1 MQKVRIPINSFQY
14 GEISESTLMRTDSQ
28 VYTASA
34 QRIEN
39 LLVTVEGAVKRRPSL
54 KHIYS
59 YTDLTYEG
67 EGVGK
72 SHMFPFI
79 FSDDEK
85 YIISIENGQVRCFF
99 LDDAGVYGDAG
110 EVVLVET
117 ITQDTDSNPL
127 PFDVDYLREYTTAQ
141 SGDVMFICHP
151 LFMPRMLIRTGL
163 DSFEITPFAFD
174 QRADGLV
181 TYQPYSS
188 FHSQGVTLNPS
199 AVSGTVTVVA
209 SDAYFT
215 PNHVGTII
223 RYDESEMLVT
233 TYVNPTEVEADVI
246 DRLKIRLE
254 TLNPLRTNS
263 GSSTVEVTHIS
274 HGFSG
279 GERIVIIDAAAVGGI
294 NTGNLNGTRTVSSV
308 IDENTFTFTAGG
320 SASSS
325 EDGGGYVK
333 IETHAPT
340 TKWSEQCFSA
350 VRGYPAAVTFHENR
364 LIFGGTIYQPDT
376 LWMSKSGQ
384 FFNFDVGEANDNDSI
399 DLTASTGDVNTIR
412 YLISNRDLQIFTDSA
427 ELYVPTYLNQAITP
441 TNAQVR
447 KQTPYGVGF
456 TVPQPFDGATL
467 YIQNGGSVVREFL
480 YTDTENAYSS
490 TAISNIASHLVY
502 QPRCFAVVKGAF
514 NTAESYAALSN
525 GDGNIALFSSSRAEK
540 RAAWTRITTD
550 GSFCSVIGIQERLF
564 ANVWGSNQTMHLLEF
579 TGDIGL
585 DRWIFAAD
593 VAGYVDVSSSFVTNE
608 VVGVFGWDN
617 AAKTKTYLGQFTVG
631 ASGVDV
637 SGYSYDKYYVGYEFD
652 VAVTTNPIDANM
664 GTGPATGSIR
674 GIVNVVADL
683 RNTESVNV
691 NNRPLVV
698 DAPFSGKKQFNVL
711 GYNRDPQVT
720 ITQDEPLPIQVNGLI
735 VEIVV

>member
-1 MQKVRIPINSFQY
+1 MQKVKVAINSFQY

-28 VYTASA
+28 VYSASA

-39 LLVTVEGAVKRRPSL
+39 LIVTAEGALKRRPSF

-72 SHMFPFI
+72 SHMFPFV

-85 YIISIENGQVRCFF
+85 YIISVEDAKVRCFF
-99 LDDAGVYGDAG
+99 LDDTGVYGDAG

-117 ITQDTDSNPL
+117 ITLDTDGNAL
-127 PFDVDYLREYTTAQ
+127 PFDEAYLREYTSAQ

-151 LFMPRMLIRTGL
+151 LFMPRMLIRTAL
-163 DSFEITPFAFD
+163 DAFEITPYAFD
-174 QRADGLV
+174 ERADGLV

-188 FHSQGVTLNPS
+188 FHSQGVTIDPS
-199 AVSGTVTVVA
+199 DVTGSVTLTA
-209 SDAYFT
+209 SSAYFT
-215 PNHVGTII
+215 SDHVGTII

-233 TYVNPTEVEADVI
+233 AYTDSTHVTATVI

-263 GSSTVEVTHIS
+263 GSSTVEVTHIA

-279 GERIVIIDAAAVGGI
+279 GETIEIIDAAAVGGI
-294 NTGNLNGTRTVSSV
+294 NTGNLNGSRTVSAV

-364 LIFGGTIYQPDT
+364 LVFGGTIYQPDT

-384 FFNFDVGEANDNDSI
+384 FFNFDVGDANDNDSI

-412 YLISNRDLQIFTDSA
+412 YLVSNRDLQIFTDSA

-447 KQTPYGVGF
+447 KQTPYGVEF

-467 YIQNGGSVVREFL
+467 YIQNGGSVVREFI

-490 TAISNIASHLVY
+490 TSISNIASHLVY
-502 QPRCFAVVKGAF
+502 QPRCFAVIKGAF

-525 GDGNIALFSSSRAEK
+525 GNGDIALFSSSRAEK

-550 GSFCSVIGIQERLF
+550 GSFCSLVGIQGRLF
-564 ANVWGSNQTMHLLEF
+564 ANVWGSNETMHLLEL

-593 VAGYVDVSSSFVTNE
+593 SSGYVDVSSSFVTGE

-617 AAKTKTYLGQFTVG
+617 TEQTKTYLGQFTVG

-637 SGYSYDKYYVGYEFD
+637 SEYSYDKYYVGYEFD
-652 VAVTTNPIDANM
+652 VIVTTNPIDANM
-664 GTGPATGSIR
+664 GNGPVTGSIR
-674 GIVNVVADL
+674 GIVNAVADL
-683 RNTESVNV
+683 RNTESAKI

-698 DAPFSGKKQFNVL
+698 DAPFNGKKQFNIL
-711 GYNRDPQVT
+711 GYGRDPQVT